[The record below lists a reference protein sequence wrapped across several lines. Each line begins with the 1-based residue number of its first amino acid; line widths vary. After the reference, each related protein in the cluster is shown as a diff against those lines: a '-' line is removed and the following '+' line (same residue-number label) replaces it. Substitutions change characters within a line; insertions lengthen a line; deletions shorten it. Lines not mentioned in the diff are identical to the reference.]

1 MENFELIEKYLAGQL
16 QGPAKDAF
24 ESQLQTDP
32 SLQSDVALQ
41 QQIIEGI
48 KKARITE
55 LKTMLSQVPVAGLV
69 HTGVSA
75 VKIITGAVTAG
86 AIVTGTIFFF
96 KPAPKE
102 SAAPVIENEVP
113 AVPDAKTEPDP
124 IDPREDKAS
133 TPTTESGT
141 TKEKQITKKAFVPK
155 AKKATRPKIEVIDP
169 TRELAKEPIRQQKVS
184 KPQSVI
190 VTSRIGVDINS
201 SSSKYSFHYQFVQG
215 KLILFGIFDNG
226 LYEIIEVNGDTHSI
240 FLYYKDNYYL
250 LDEKQST
257 ITPLT
262 VIKDTELVKKLNE
275 YRGR

>member
-16 QGPAKDAF
+16 HGPAKEAF
-24 ESQLQTDP
+24 ELQLQTDP

-41 QQIIEGI
+41 QQIIQGI
-48 KKARITE
+48 KQARVTE
-55 LKTMLSQVPVAGLV
+55 LKTMLIQVPVTGLM

-75 VKIITGAVTAG
+75 IKIITGAITAG
-86 AIVTGTIFFF
+86 AIITGTIFYF
-96 KPAPKE
+96 KPVPKE
-102 SAAPVIENEVP
+102 TAAPIVENEVP

-124 IDPREDKAS
+124 IDPKEDKTS
-133 TPTTESGT
+133 TPASEAP
-141 TKEKQITKKAFVPK
+141 KEKELKKKPLAFK
-155 AKKATRPKIEVIDP
+155 KQKATRPKIEVVDP
-169 TRELAKEPIRQQKVS
+169 TGELAKESAHDQKVA

-201 SSSKYSFHYQFVQG
+201 SSSKYSFHYQFIQS
-215 KLILFGIFDNG
+215 KLILYGIFDNG

-250 LDEKQST
+250 LNEKQSS

-262 VIKDTELVKKLNE
+262 VIKDQELVKKLKE